1 MTTTRYELKTSA
13 SSAEHWGAR
22 ADQRVFIVEDTAAPA
37 TRTIEAAV
45 CSSTGYGG
53 ISALPG
59 HALFLSANTD
69 GTGAL
74 SNANGNARVR
84 TVGVRLIDE
93 GSGHVEITIGLTEYA
108 PFTDQTDPCRIT
120 TSTTLQTV
128 PLYRT
133 NPIVPTDVWTIDGTG
148 PYYDADD
155 GIWSG
160 ATTSTPPLNTSSG
173 TVDADGAESS
183 DYRPA
188 GDIGGD
194 KVDWNGNPIAAGLA
208 VTRITVEVLR
218 WGPYIDT
225 SGNYT
230 LDDQQLAEQ
239 VVGVGARNQAT
250 FCGFAQGEVLY
261 VGCSRSPLD
270 AEWYTARFEFLQH
283 PYKHAVQVPRPTF
296 GTSIGAMSY
305 EGDPRSIRHYRGVYW
320 QQPYLRGTDFN
331 DLFTT
336 DEQACLDALS

>member
-1 MTTTRYELKTSA
+1 MTTTRYELKQSA

-22 ADQRVFIVEDTAAPA
+22 ADTRVFIVEDTGRTAARA
-37 TRTIEAAV
+37 IELSL
-45 CSSTGYGG
+45 CSSIGYAG

-59 HALFLSANTD
+59 HALTLSANAD
-69 GTGAL
+69 GTGIVA
-74 SNANGNARVR
+74 NANGNARVR
-84 TVGVRLIDE
+84 TVSVRLIDE
-93 GSGHVEITIGLTEYA
+93 GSGHAEITIGLTEYS

-120 TSTTLQTV
+120 TSTTLQTL

-160 ATTSTPPLNTSSG
+160 ATTSTPPLNTSAGS
-173 TVDADGAESS
+173 VDADGAESA

-194 KVDWNGNPIAAGLA
+194 KVDWNGNPIAAGLP

-225 SGNYT
+225 SGSYT
-230 LDDQQLAEQ
+230 LDDQSLDSQI
-239 VVGVGARNQAT
+239 VGVGTRNQAA
-250 FCGFAQGEVLY
+250 FCGFAQGEVMY
-261 VGCSRSPLD
+261 MGVSRSPLD

-283 PYKHAVQVPRPTF
+283 PYKHAIQVPRPTF

-331 DLFTT
+331 ALFST
-336 DEQACLDALS
+336 DERACLDALS